1 MPTILYRDKDG
12 KRLPSVTTINK
23 IGQDS
28 GGLIHWA
35 WDLGIQGIDYRKARD
50 DAAEAGTVGHALVDA
65 ALHNKELDL
74 AKFSDETR
82 ALAANAFAAYSEW
95 RQQTK
100 LKFIASEV
108 PLVSERWKFGGCL
121 DAVAEQ
127 NKKYVLC
134 DWKTG
139 ALYPEANKCQLAA
152 YAELW
157 NEHEPLRK
165 ITGYHCCRFNKNNGD
180 FVHAYYR
187 NLTQGWIAFRYK
199 LRTYQELANL
209 KADKEGTF
217 DDD

>member
-50 DAAEAGTVGHALVDA
+50 EAGEAGTVGHALVDA

-74 AKFSDETR
+74 TKFSEETR
-82 ALAANAFAAYSEW
+82 GQAANAFGAYTEW
-95 RQQTK
+95 RKQTK
-100 LKFIASEV
+100 LKFIASET
-108 PLVSERWKFGGCL
+108 PLVSDRWRFGGCP

-127 NKKYVLC
+127 ANSPKKYVLC

-139 ALYPEANKCQLAA
+139 QLYADALPQLAA

-157 NEHEPLRK
+157 NEHEPARK
-165 ITGYHCCRFNKNNGD
+165 ISGYHLCRFNKETGN
-180 FVHAYYR
+180 FIHAYFAD
-187 NLTQGWIAFRYK
+187 LTEAWQAFRLK
-199 LRTYQELANL
+199 LELYYLLGKL
-209 KADKEGTF
+209 KKQV
-217 DDD
+217 